1 MKLTKQ
7 DYMRLP
13 KERLAEL
20 LAEMDSHPI
29 EPIVIPQQPTTPP
42 NEPWRNPYNPYPFGP
57 VITYADSPNTNE
69 TKGDTNLH
77 AYQEARK

>member
-20 LAEMDSHPI
+20 LAEMDDVKS
-29 EPIVIPQQPTTPP
+29 EPIVIPAQPTTPSD
-42 NEPWRNPYNPYPFGP
+42 PWRNPYPFGP
-57 VITYADSPNTNE
+57 TITYADSPNTND
-69 TKGDTNLH
+69 TKGDPNLH
-77 AYQEARK
+77 AQ

>member
-20 LAEMDSHPI
+20 LAEMDDVKI
-29 EPIVIPQQPTTPP
+29 EPIVIPKQPTTPP
-42 NEPWRNPYNPYPFGP
+42 NDPWRNPYPFGP

-69 TKGDTNLH
+69 TKGDPNLH